1 MEEEAE
7 EKDVKVILLGETGVG
22 KTSIIN
28 RFINNKFEEKNEIE
42 TLGPTFL
49 KKDIKK
55 GNIIYKLQIWD
66 SVGQEKYDSITKL
79 FIKGSNIV
87 LLVYSI
93 DSRESFERLNQW
105 YSSIT
110 NILDI
115 TKYKLGIV
123 ASKSDLRNEE
133 VVSDEEGKELAK
145 NMCATFRPVSSKEN
159 NNSVNLLFDIM
170 IDELSKIN
178 FESRT
183 ESYVLSKKNLK
194 KKKKTSCC
202 NA

>member
-1 MEEEAE
+1 MEEEPE

-28 RFINNKFEEKNEIE
+28 RFINSKFEEKNEIE

-93 DSRESFERLNQW
+93 DSRQSFERLNQW

-202 NA
+202 NV

>member
-1 MEEEAE
+1 MEEEPE

-93 DSRESFERLNQW
+93 DSRESFQRLNQW

-159 NNSVNLLFDIM
+159 INSVNLLFDIM

>member
-1 MEEEAE
+1 MEEEPE

-93 DSRESFERLNQW
+93 DSRQSFERLNQW

-159 NNSVNLLFDIM
+159 NNSVKLLFDIM

-202 NA
+202 NV

>member
-1 MEEEAE
+1 MEEEPE

-66 SVGQEKYDSITKL
+66 SIGQEKYHSITRL

-93 DSRESFERLNQW
+93 DSRQSFERLNQW

>member
-1 MEEEAE
+1 MEEEPE

-93 DSRESFERLNQW
+93 DSRQSFERLNQW

-123 ASKSDLRNEE
+123 ASKIDLRNEE

-159 NNSVNLLFDIM
+159 NNSVKLLFDIM

>member
-1 MEEEAE
+1 MEEEPE

-93 DSRESFERLNQW
+93 DSRQSFERLNQW

>member
-1 MEEEAE
+1 M
-7 EKDVKVILLGETGVG
+7 
-22 KTSIIN
+22 
-28 RFINNKFEEKNEIE
+28 
-42 TLGPTFL
+42 
-49 KKDIKK
+49 
-55 GNIIYKLQIWD
+55 
-66 SVGQEKYDSITKL
+66 
-79 FIKGSNIV
+79 
-87 LLVYSI
+87 
-93 DSRESFERLNQW
+93 
-105 YSSIT
+105 
-110 NILDI
+110 DI

>member
-1 MEEEAE
+1 MEEEPE

-93 DSRESFERLNQW
+93 DSRQSFERLNQW

-159 NNSVNLLFDIM
+159 NNSVYLLFDIM

>member
-1 MEEEAE
+1 M
-7 EKDVKVILLGETGVG
+7 
-22 KTSIIN
+22 
-28 RFINNKFEEKNEIE
+28 
-42 TLGPTFL
+42 
-49 KKDIKK
+49 
-55 GNIIYKLQIWD
+55 
-66 SVGQEKYDSITKL
+66 
-79 FIKGSNIV
+79 
-87 LLVYSI
+87 
-93 DSRESFERLNQW
+93 
-105 YSSIT
+105 
-110 NILDI
+110 DI

-183 ESYVLSKKNLK
+183 ESYVLSKINLK
-194 KKKKTSCC
+194 KKKKASCC